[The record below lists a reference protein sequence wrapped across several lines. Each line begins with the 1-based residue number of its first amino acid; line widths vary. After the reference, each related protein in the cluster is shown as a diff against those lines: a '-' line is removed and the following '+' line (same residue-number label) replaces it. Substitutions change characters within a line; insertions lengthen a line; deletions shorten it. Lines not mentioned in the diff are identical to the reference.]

1 MNCGE
6 KCMCFWCSLYGVY
19 CLLFCGSACYQ
30 LYKESREESDRIR
43 QEYRNI
49 PQQMPPNIE
58 MRIERLV
65 TTPLSTIEEEPIG
78 YQEFRMS

>member
-1 MNCGE
+1 MERNVCVFGVLYMVYIVCYFVVQRVINCI
-6 KCMCFWCSLYGVY
+6 KNLAKKV
-19 CLLFCGSACYQ
+19 
-30 LYKESREESDRIR
+30 I
-43 QEYRNI
+43 EYRNI

>member
-1 MNCGE
+1 M
-6 KCMCFWCSLYGVY
+6 
-19 CLLFCGSACYQ
+19 
-30 LYKESREESDRIR
+30 YKEYREESDRIR